1 MLALIPG
8 LGCLFYMQITEIYKS
23 LQGES
28 TYAGVPCVFVRL
40 TGCNL
45 RCTWCDS
52 EYTFQGGRKM
62 TIEEVHDEV
71 ARLSPDGGL
80 VEITGGEPMLQ
91 EREVVPLMQHLLTDG
106 YQVLLE
112 TSGERPL
119 ERVPAGIVKI
129 VDVKCPDSGEPDTFR
144 LENLETLARHDEV
157 KFVLSSRAD
166 YDFAREFTRRHN
178 LAARV
183 NAVLFSPA
191 FRKDAT
197 GARDSSH
204 CLLDPQELA
213 TWMISDNVP
222 ARLGLQLHKFIWD
235 PALKGV

>member
-1 MLALIPG
+1 
-8 LGCLFYMQITEIYKS
+8 MQITEIFKS
-23 LQGES
+23 IQGES
-28 TYAGVPCVFVRL
+28 THAGLPCIFVRL

-62 TIEEVHDEV
+62 SLEQVLDEV
-71 ARLSPDGGL
+71 TQLSPNGGL

-91 EREVVPLMQHLLTDG
+91 EREAVPLMQMLVERG
-106 YQVLLE
+106 YTVLLE

-119 ERVPAGIVKI
+119 DRVPPEVIKI
-129 VDVKCPDSGEPDTFR
+129 VDVKCPDSGEGDTF
-144 LENLETLARHDEV
+144 LPENLEALTPRDEV
-157 KFVLSSRAD
+157 KFVLSGRAD
-166 YDFAREFTRRHN
+166 FEFAREFVRRHG
-178 LAARV
+178 LERRV
-183 NAVLFSPA
+183 HAVLFSPA

-197 GARDSSH
+197 GARDSSQ

-213 TWMISDNVP
+213 EWMLADNVP
-222 ARLGLQLHKFIWD
+222 ARFGLQIHKFIWD

>member
-1 MLALIPG
+1 
-8 LGCLFYMQITEIYKS
+8 MQITEIYKS

-28 TYAGVPCVFVRL
+28 TFAGLPCVFVRL

-45 RCTWCDS
+45 RCNWCDS
-52 EYTFQGGRKM
+52 EYTFQGGVKM
-62 TIEEVHDEV
+62 SLEEVIAEV
-71 ARLSPDGGL
+71 QRLSPDGGL

-91 EREVVPLMQHLLTDG
+91 HRELLPLMHRLLGTG
-106 YQVLLE
+106 YRVLLE

-119 ERVPAGIVKI
+119 TSVPPEVVKI
-129 VDVKCPDSGEPDTFR
+129 VDVKCPDSGEGDSFD
-144 LENLETLARHDEV
+144 LANLQALTAQDEI
-157 KFVLSSRAD
+157 KFVLSSRKD
-166 YDFAREFTRRHN
+166 YDFAREFVRNHS
-178 LAARV
+178 LSSRV
-183 NAVLFSPA
+183 NAILFSPA

-213 TWMISDNVP
+213 EWMIADNVP

-235 PALKGV
+235 PAVKGV

>member
-1 MLALIPG
+1 
-8 LGCLFYMQITEIYKS
+8 MQITEIYKS

-28 TYAGVPCVFVRL
+28 TYAGLPCIFVRL

-62 TIEEVHDEV
+62 TIEEVLYEV
-71 ARLSPDGGL
+71 SRLSPEGGL

-91 EREVVPLMQHLLTDG
+91 ERELVPLMQRLLSDG
-106 YQVLLE
+106 YKVLLE

-119 ERVPAGIVKI
+119 ERVPEQVIKV
-129 VDVKCPDSGEPDTFR
+129 VDVKCPNSGEGDTFYQD
-144 LENLETLARHDEV
+144 NLETLTSRDEV

-166 YDFAREFTRRHN
+166 YEFARDFTGRHQ
-178 LAARV
+178 LSGRV
-183 NAVLFSPA
+183 NAILFSPA
-191 FRKDAT
+191 FRKDASGT
-197 GARDSSH
+197 RNAAH

-213 TWMISDNVP
+213 EWMLADNVP
-222 ARLGLQLHKFIWD
+222 ARLSLQLHKFIWD
-235 PALKGV
+235 PAMKGV

>member
-1 MLALIPG
+1 
-8 LGCLFYMQITEIYKS
+8 MQITEIYKS

-28 TYAGVPCVFVRL
+28 TYAGLPCVFVRL

-45 RCTWCDS
+45 RCSWCDS

-62 TIEEVHDEV
+62 TADEV
-71 ARLSPDGGL
+71 LDEVTRLSPDGGL

-91 EREVVPLMQHLLTDG
+91 ERELLPLMRQLLESG
-106 YQVLLE
+106 YRVLLE

-119 ERVPAGIVKI
+119 ERVPAGIIKI
-129 VDVKCPDSGEPDTFR
+129 VDVKCPDSGEANTFHV
-144 LENLETLARHDEV
+144 ENLEVLTGQDEV
-157 KFVLSSRAD
+157 KFVLSGRAD
-166 YDFAREFTRRHN
+166 YEFARDFTYRHR
-178 LAARV
+178 LAERV

-213 TWMISDNVP
+213 EWMLADSVP

-235 PALKGV
+235 PAVKGV

>member
-1 MLALIPG
+1 
-8 LGCLFYMQITEIYKS
+8 MQITEIYKS

-28 TYAGVPCVFVRL
+28 TYAGLPCVFVRL

-52 EYTFQGGRKM
+52 EYTFHGGRKM
-62 TIEEVHDEV
+62 SLEDVIGEVKH
-71 ARLSPDGGL
+71 LSPGGGL
-80 VEITGGEPMLQ
+80 VEITGGEPLLQ
-91 EREVVPLMQHLLTDG
+91 EREVVPLMSRLLEEG
-106 YQVLLE
+106 YRVLLE

-119 ERVPAGIVKI
+119 ERVPAGVVKI
-129 VDVKCPDSGEPDTFR
+129 VDVKCPHSGEADTFR
-144 LENLETLARHDEV
+144 DGNLAALRLQDEV
-157 KFVLSSRAD
+157 KFVLSSRTD
-166 YDFAREFTRRHN
+166 YEFAREFTRQHD
-178 LAARV
+178 LAGRV

-191 FRKDAT
+191 FRKGAT
-197 GARDSSH
+197 GGRDSTH

-213 TWMISDNVP
+213 EWMLADEVP